1 MATERPL
8 LTSAE
13 AAKILGVEQPTV
25 NKWAAEGRLP
35 TAMKLPGLRGP
46 NLFRPEDVE
55 ALRDERARTAAPDV
69 EPEPNGAN
77 GATAVA

>member
-1 MATERPL
+1 MATQRPL

-13 AAKILGVEQPTV
+13 AAAILGVEQPTV

-35 TAMKLPGLRGP
+35 VAMKLPGLRGH

-55 ALRDERARTAAPDV
+55 ALRDARAAAAAAADHDPD
-69 EPEPNGAN
+69 EPNGAV
-77 GATAVA
+77 AV